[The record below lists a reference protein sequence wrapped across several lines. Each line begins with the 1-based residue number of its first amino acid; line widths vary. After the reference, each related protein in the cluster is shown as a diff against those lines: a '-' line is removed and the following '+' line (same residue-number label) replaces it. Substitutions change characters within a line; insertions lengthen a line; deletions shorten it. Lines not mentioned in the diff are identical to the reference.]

1 MKTYLPRSKK
11 ERYQR
16 EHEPSCW
23 EGKRHSKQ
31 VSLIEYIDGLRAVLE
46 RIKREQASN
55 IRDAGGLVADALS
68 GGGIVHAF
76 GTGHSHLIADEAFF
90 RAGGIAAVNPI
101 LNERLIFLKGAL
113 ESTRSEQES
122 GFARSLIEREQVRP
136 EDAAIIISN
145 SGRNAAPIEMA
156 LEMKARGVKVVAITN
171 LEQSKLSTSRDASGK
186 KLFQLADVTID
197 NCVPA
202 GDALLALPGLASRIG
217 PSSTVAGAAI
227 INSVIIEG
235 VAELLR
241 RGATVPVLP
250 SANVEGVTEETL
262 RNILAPY
269 KGRIKYLDVDQ
280 LAAVDHAD

>member
-11 ERYQR
+11 EPYQR
-16 EHEPSCW
+16 EPTLLRVKERES
-23 EGKRHSKQ
+23 R
-31 VSLIEYIDGLRAVLE
+31 VSFLEYIDGLQSVLE
-46 RIKREQASN
+46 RIKREQTGN
-55 IRDAGGLVADALS
+55 IGKAGDLVADALS
-68 GGGIVHAF
+68 AGGIVHAF

-101 LNERLIFLKGAL
+101 LDERLIFLKGAL

-136 EDAAIIISN
+136 HDVAIIISN

-171 LEQSKLSTSRDASGK
+171 LEQSKLSASRDASGK

-202 GDALLALPGLASRIG
+202 GDALLDLPGLASRIG

-227 INSVIIEG
+227 INSIIIEA
-235 VAELLR
+235 VARLLR
-241 RGATVPVLP
+241 RGETVPVLP
-250 SANVEGVTEETL
+250 SANVEGVSEETL

-269 KGRIKYLDVDQ
+269 KGRIKYLDLDQ
-280 LAAVDHAD
+280 LAAVDHAE

>member
-1 MKTYLPRSKK
+1 M
-11 ERYQR
+11 
-16 EHEPSCW
+16 
-23 EGKRHSKQ
+23 
-31 VSLIEYIDGLRAVLE
+31 SLIEYIDGLQAVLE

-68 GGGIVHAF
+68 AGGIVHAF

-101 LNERLIFLKGAL
+101 LDERLIFLKGAL

-122 GFARSLIEREQVRP
+122 GFARSLIEREQIRP
-136 EDAAIIISN
+136 EDVAIIISN

-171 LEQSKLSTSRDASGK
+171 LEQSKLSDSRDASGK

-202 GDALLALPGLASRIG
+202 GDALLPLPGLASRIG

-227 INSVIIEG
+227 INSIIIEA

-250 SANVEGVTEETL
+250 SANVEGVSEETL

-269 KGRIKYLDVDQ
+269 KGRIKYLDVED
-280 LAAVDHAD
+280 LAAVDHATE